1 MAPAKRPS
9 SPSPAQKP
17 WKFQAIKGAHFS
29 EAAELFTG
37 WDVACS
43 SHKTQN
49 SAHLLHVGA
58 ERGRF
63 QVAAF
68 PLIG

>member
-43 SHKTQN
+43 SYKTQN
-49 SAHLLHVGA
+49 SMLAPNAGAFRLLLS
-58 ERGRF
+58 R
-63 QVAAF
+63 
-68 PLIG
+68 